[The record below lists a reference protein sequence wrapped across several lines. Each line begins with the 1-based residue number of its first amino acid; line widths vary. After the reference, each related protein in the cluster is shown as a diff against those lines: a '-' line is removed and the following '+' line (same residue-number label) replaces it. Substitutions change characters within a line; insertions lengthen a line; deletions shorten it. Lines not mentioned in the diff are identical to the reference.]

1 MEGASQFMGLKALNL
16 KAAYY
21 SDEDNLLVDFYI
33 PVLSNSIKY
42 DRIAG

>member
-1 MEGASQFMGLKALNL
+1 MGLKDIEI

-21 SDEDNLLVDFYI
+21 SDEDSLLEEFDI
-33 PVLSNSIKY
+33 PVLSNSVKY